1 MPQLS
6 SSLFQLKKERA
17 QVEEERLFLGFTAG
31 DQAYAVAV
39 DAVREILRVPKIFTL
54 PRVPAFVKGVF
65 DLRKTIVPVLDLKE
79 RLGLGAVEP
88 KKGRIIVLVPG
99 NKPLGVLVDT
109 VLEVFRTPEGAIL
122 PPPDMLDP
130 AQIGF
135 ISGMVRTKDHLYL
148 LLDPK
153 AILTPKE
160 FRTLET
166 RSWTS

>member
-6 SSLFQLKKERA
+6 SSLFQLKKDRA
-17 QVEEERLFLGFTAG
+17 RTEAERLFLGFTAG

-39 DAVREILRVPKIFTL
+39 EAVREILRVPKIFTL

-65 DLRKTIVPVLDLKE
+65 DLRGVIVPALDLKE

-88 KKGRIIVLVPG
+88 KRGRIIVVVPG

-109 VLEVFRTPEGAIL
+109 VVEVFRTVQEEIL
-122 PPPDMLDP
+122 PPPEMLDS

-135 ISGMVRTKDHLYL
+135 INGMVRTRDHLYL

-153 AILTPKE
+153 TVLTPKE

-166 RSWTS
+166 RSWTP